1 MRCYFCHG
9 YSGDAKT
16 VASSY
21 LTPAPRDFTQLD
33 PASLSREQMMA
44 AVAQGR
50 LGTAMMAFAATLR
63 EDEIGDVVDYVRK
76 EFMLG
81 ERKNTRYHTPEN
93 GWPEHERY
101 AAAFPFALG
110 DLSLAIPIEKLTPTQ
125 QDGRRLFM
133 SSCVTCHERAQHEAV
148 PMRFDSRSVSYPR
161 GDFAPASAEAEVDAV
176 SGATPYAS
184 HAKGPNIDSKDP
196 VLMDGAALFQQNC
209 AFCHAPDGTGKNW
222 IGSFLTARPRNL
234 TDRAFAAKTDK
245 ARLREVILEG
255 LPGTTM
261 SAWKNVL
268 SSAQVDAIVEYV
280 WDAFVHKPA
289 ADAS

>member
-1 MRCYFCHG
+1 M
-9 YSGDAKT
+9 
-16 VASSY
+16 
-21 LTPAPRDFTQLD
+21 PAPRDFTRVD
-33 PASLSREQMMA
+33 PASLSREQMVA
-44 AVAQGR
+44 AVSQGR

-110 DLSLAIPIEKLTPTQ
+110 ELSLAIPIENLTATQ

-133 SSCVTCHERAQHEAV
+133 GSCVTCHERAQHAAPPV
-148 PMRFDSRSVSYPR
+148 RFDSRSVSYPR
-161 GDFAPASAEAEVDAV
+161 GDFAPTSAATEVDTV
-176 SGATPYAS
+176 SGATPYAG
-184 HAKGPNIDSKDP
+184 HEQAPELESKEP
-196 VLMDGAALFQQNC
+196 VIMDGAALFQQNC

-222 IGSFLTARPRNL
+222 IGSFLSSHPRNL
-234 TDRAFAAKTDK
+234 TDPVFAAKTDK
-245 ARLREVILEG
+245 AHLREVILEG

-280 WDAFVHKPA
+280 WDVFVHKPA
-289 ADAS
+289 ADGQR